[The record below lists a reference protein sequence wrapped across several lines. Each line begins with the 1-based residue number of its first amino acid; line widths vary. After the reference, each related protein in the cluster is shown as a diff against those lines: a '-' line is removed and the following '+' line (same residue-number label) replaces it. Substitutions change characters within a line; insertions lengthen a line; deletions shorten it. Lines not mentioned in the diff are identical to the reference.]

1 MNLTLCKLIIRISFL
16 RKQYY
21 IATEIQSPIIKF
33 FSCQNHVCVHKYTQ
47 ALSGLWIVYDL
58 PSLPRRRYSSVG
70 FYRWSQRLMDQEK
83 NFHKN
88 NWVARLFQE
97 TQCLIIEFPS
107 WKMSLSLNSLL
118 QSSSEGCVF
127 LIYSPHLCL
136 TAELD
141 HCVLSLSLSFF
152 VCLSVYL
159 KFMLFRPP
167 ETKSWQVEFSNIYR
181 SQILS

>member
-33 FSCQNHVCVHKYTQ
+33 FSCQYHVCVHKYTQ

-58 PSLPRRRYSSVG
+58 PPLPRRRYSSVG

-107 WKMSLSLNSLL
+107 WKMSQLEFIVAIKQWGLRVSHLLTPFMPYSLAWSL
-118 QSSSEGCVF
+118 C
-127 LIYSPHLCL
+127 
-136 TAELD
+136 
-141 HCVLSLSLSFF
+141 SLSFPLF
-152 VCLSVYL
+152 LCVSISLS
-159 KFMLFRPP
+159 KIHAFQTSRD
-167 ETKSWQVEFSNIYR
+167 
-181 SQILS
+181 QILTSRI